1 MRTRCE
7 IISPEEKHHRERNV
21 DYDARNEYAMGKEKQ
36 QQQRA
41 GYCDGTDDPRVPLER
56 SYSEKDSPGENE
68 SHRCTFP
75 QERDE
80 EWVSH
85 LRSPY
90 SGGRM
95 RQPMKD
101 QSEPE

>member
-1 MRTRCE
+1 
-7 IISPEEKHHRERNV
+7 
-21 DYDARNEYAMGKEKQ
+21 
-36 QQQRA
+36 
-41 GYCDGTDDPRVPLER
+41 
-56 SYSEKDSPGENE
+56 
-68 SHRCTFP
+68 
-75 QERDE
+75 
-80 EWVSH
+80 VSH